1 MTEFLGVIIGVL
13 VSGIILVSL
22 HALNKDLDENQK
34 SKLVVKRKWSMS
46 HEEMV
51 YYDRKLT
58 EAKYAKN
65 RTEKLIKLNNEIC
78 LNYEQGCYGANL
90 LKIEIQKE
98 LNQKS
103 AKK

>member
-1 MTEFLGVIIGVL
+1 MDELWGVINGLIIG
-13 VSGIILVSL
+13 GAILL
-22 HALNKDLDENQK
+22 AFHLYEGRTQK
-34 SKLVVKRKWSMS
+34 KLVVKRKWSMS

-78 LNYEQGCYGANL
+78 LNYEQGCYGASL

-103 AKK
+103 TKK

>member
-1 MTEFLGVIIGVL
+1 MDELLGVINGLIIG
-13 VSGIILVSL
+13 GAILL
-22 HALNKDLDENQK
+22 AFHLYEGRTQK
-34 SKLVVKRKWSMS
+34 NLVVKRKLIIS

-51 YYDRKLT
+51 HYDRKLT

-65 RTEKLIKLNNEIC
+65 RTEKLINLNNEIC

-103 AKK
+103 TKK